1 MSTTDIITRVHTP
14 SDLTGA
20 EAALDFLAGEFFL
33 AKVYGNHSLEV
44 VAPAELLPALA
55 TAAGAFDAADMPGN
69 FRLVEA
75 E

>member
-1 MSTTDIITRVHTP
+1 MSTTDIITRVHAP
-14 SDLTGA
+14 SDLTGD

-44 VAPAELLPALA
+44 VAPADLLPALA
-55 TAAGAFDAADMPGN
+55 TAAFDAADMPGN